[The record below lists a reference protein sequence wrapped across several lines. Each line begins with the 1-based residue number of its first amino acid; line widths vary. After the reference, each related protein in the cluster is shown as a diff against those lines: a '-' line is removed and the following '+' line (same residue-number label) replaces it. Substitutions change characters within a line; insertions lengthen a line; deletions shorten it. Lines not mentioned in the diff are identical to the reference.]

1 MARQADMPA
10 TQDKVL
16 VVYATA
22 ADKAWQRELALVSG
36 TTVEQ
41 VILASGFEAEH
52 PEVAWRVS
60 GVGIFGKRVKPDD
73 MVKAGDR
80 LEIYRALV
88 FDPKESRRR
97 RALHRQRQKQTGDKP
112 RGRQRTV

>member
-1 MARQADMPA
+1 MPA

-16 VVYATA
+16 VVYAVS
-22 ADKAWQRELALVSG
+22 ADKAWQRELSFTHGA
-36 TTVEQ
+36 TVED
-41 VILASGFEAEH
+41 VVLASGFEAEY
-52 PEVAWRVS
+52 PEVVWRVS
-60 GVGIFGKRVKPDD
+60 GVGIFGKRVNPDD
-73 MVKAGDR
+73 VVKAGDR

-97 RALHRQRQKQTGDKP
+97 RALHRQRQKQTGEKP